1 MLVACCFL
9 SFGIG
14 GILYNSV
21 GVFMPAVCEDM
32 GYTTA
37 QFSLYFNIRQIA
49 IVALLPLSGILL
61 PKIHPRI
68 LVSGACITGAASLVL
83 LSQMQYLWQLY
94 AAGVIGGIAFAFS
107 VITGT
112 AIILKRWFKEKYG
125 MALGISTAFTGIGG
139 MIMNPVGAHLIEA
152 CGWRTTALILAGIS
166 ALCSL
171 PFTLFVMKKCPEELG
186 LTAYGQEVTD
196 ENVTVRMEKQSSVPW
211 SKAMFALVMFNAM
224 LIAIPQAFSSHC
236 NQFGI
241 SVGRTAIEGAAM
253 SSAFMLG
260 NTSGKLGLG
269 WLTNRL
275 SNLKSILLGVLC
287 VMTGFAI
294 MAGAEAYGALL
305 VGAFLGGI
313 SMSVTAIAVPLL
325 VTDFFDAS
333 SYDMIL
339 SCGNMSTMFIAGIAT
354 TAFGVGFDLL
364 QTYRPSLLLMVAI
377 YGLLAGSLIISYRKR
392 DRIIKIKQQ
401 EQ

>member
-21 GVFMPAVCEDM
+21 GVFMPAVCEDL

-37 QFSLYFNIRQIA
+37 QFSLYFNIRQIF

-61 PKIHPRI
+61 PKIHPRL
-68 LVSGACITGAASLVL
+68 LVSAACTAGVVSLVL
-83 LSQMQYLWQLY
+83 LSFTQELWHLY
-94 AAGVIGGIAFAFS
+94 ISGAICGIASAFS

-112 AIILKRWFKEKYG
+112 SIILKRWFKTKYG

-139 MIMNPVGAHLIEA
+139 MIMNPVGAHLIELL
-152 CGWRTTALILAGIS
+152 GWRHTSLVLAAVCALI
-166 ALCSL
+166 SL
-171 PFTLFVMKKCPEELG
+171 PFTLFVMRKNPEEIG
-186 LTAYGQEVTD
+186 LAPYGQIDFSE
-196 ENVTVRMEKQSSVPW
+196 ESSVPGEQTNAVPW
-211 SKAMFALVMFNAM
+211 SKTMFVLVLFNAM

-241 SVGRTAIEGAAM
+241 SVGKTAIEGAGL

-260 NTSGKLGLG
+260 NTVGKLALG
-269 WLTNRL
+269 WLTERM
-275 SNLKSILLGVLC
+275 SNLKSILLGIVAVIAGFLLLAGTNTYFVLL
-287 VMTGFAI
+287 
-294 MAGAEAYGALL
+294 AGS
-305 VGAFLGGI
+305 FFGGI

-333 SYDMIL
+333 HYDMIL
-339 SCGNMSTMFIAGIAT
+339 SCANMSTMFIAGIAT
-354 TAFGVGFDLL
+354 TAFGAGYDLL
-364 QTYRPSLLLMVAI
+364 QTYRPSLLLMAAI
-377 YGLLAGSLIISYRKR
+377 YGLLAMSLIASYR
-392 DRIIKIKQQ
+392 RIQRIKTTEQ
-401 EQ
+401 EI